1 MLSEKETVF
10 VPETPPRN
18 TLPPSPSGLHDEG
31 EDLGCLSQVLD
42 FPVPVRKRGARKR
55 KRKRL
60 DADAKDETR
69 TRKTRCGRVSPA
81 LLNSRNNDG
90 NANFFIRINLE

>member
-31 EDLGCLSQVLD
+31 ADLGCLSQVLD

-60 DADAKDETR
+60 E
-69 TRKTRCGRVSPA
+69 
-81 LLNSRNNDG
+81 
-90 NANFFIRINLE
+90 